1 MFIRISLVV
10 KSKETKKNGNMCNII
25 SKIDKFLFFFSF
37 SKKNAID
44 PKKIPII
51 VGVMEKGI
59 TFKMC
64 KTKRTYTQ
72 YEYNL

>member
-1 MFIRISLVV
+1 MFIRISLFV

-37 SKKNAID
+37 SKKNTID
-44 PKKIPII
+44 PKKVPII